1 MKPAVSFSLD
11 DSVIKQRTEV
21 GNGTLKQLPKEHK
34 FVVNSVAMQT
44 LAVFSH
50 TKGESEVPDKLAL
63 EGNVVQRAECRP
75 ISNNLYMGLKKEA
88 IIKAIEPTRKTIQIG
103 KVAMAYKPISNHASN
118 IAYDKKKKADGKK
131 SRDDK
136 EVVMERLFAL
146 FEKHQYYN
154 IKDLMAGT
162 RQPITYLKEILKEV
176 CSYSMKNPHK
186 NMWELKPEYRHYKS
200 EKADEEEG
208 GDGGGADGKGSGS
221 SDSSDDE

>member
-11 DSVIKQRTEV
+11 DSVIKSRTEV
-21 GNGTLKQLPKEHK
+21 ENGTLKQLPKEHK

-50 TKGESEVPDKLAL
+50 TKGDAEATVPIPDKLAL

-103 KVAMAYKPISNHASN
+103 KVAMAYKPINNHASN
-118 IAYDKKKKADGKK
+118 IAYDQKKKAEGKK
-131 SRDDK
+131 SRADK

-154 IKDLMAGT
+154 IKDLMIGT
-162 RQPITYLKEILKEV
+162 KQPITYLKEILKEV

-186 NMWELKPEYRHYKS
+186 NMWELKPEYRHYKVDKP
-200 EKADEEEG
+200 EDEPGEAKES
-208 GDGGGADGKGSGS
+208 DS